1 MANELDGRPGAIESG
16 AVADSNVAAD
26 SSVATPVD
34 AVPRDALWLWQQICA
49 DATALIRCEPNLAS
63 FFHASLLNHASLA
76 SALAFLLADKL
87 GDRDVPAM
95 LLRQVCDDAYASDV
109 SIVEVAA
116 ADCLAHYDRD
126 PACQSYAMPIL
137 YFKGF
142 HAVQA
147 YRVAHWLWQ
156 RQRRALAL
164 FLQSRIATVFDV
176 DIHPAARIG
185 AGLMVDHATGLVIGE
200 TAVVG
205 ANVSI
210 LHGVSLGGCGIGAG
224 PRHPQIEDGVLIS
237 AGAKLLGPVSIGA
250 GAKIAAGSV
259 VLDSVEPHM
268 TVAGVPARLVGHT

>member
-1 MANELDGRPGAIESG
+1 MTH
-16 AVADSNVAAD
+16 D
-26 SSVATPVD
+26 SSNPSGDSATPIRDAPDLRDGPGLRDSPVLRDSQWLWRQIRVD
-34 AVPRDALWLWQQICA
+34 AAALV
-49 DATALIRCEPNLAS
+49 TCEPNLAS

-76 SALAFLLADKL
+76 SALAFLLADRL
-87 GDRDVPAM
+87 GDRDVPPM
-95 LLRQVCDDAYASDV
+95 LLRQVCDEAFAADA
-109 SIVEVAA
+109 SIVESAA

-126 PACQSYAMPIL
+126 PACSYHAMPVL

-147 YRVAHWLWQ
+147 YRVAHWLWSQ
-156 RQRRALAL
+156 GRRALAQ

-200 TAVVG
+200 TAVIG

-210 LHGVSLGGCGIGAG
+210 LHGVSLGGCGTGAG
-224 PRHPQIEDGVLIS
+224 PRHPQIGEGVLIS
-237 AGAKLLGPVSIGA
+237 AGAKLLGPVAIGA

-259 VLDSVEPHM
+259 VFDDVEAYM
-268 TVAGVPARLVGHT
+268 TVAGVPARLVGGA

>member
-1 MANELDGRPGAIESG
+1 MTDDSSDPTATAANLSG
-16 AVADSNVAAD
+16 TSNPMDMAAD
-26 SSVATPVD
+26 LSGPA
-34 AVPRDALWLWQQICA
+34 RDAAWLWLQIRA
-49 DATALIRCEPNLAS
+49 DAGALIDCEPNLAS

-76 SALAFLLADKL
+76 SALAFLLADRL
-87 GDRDVPAM
+87 GDRDVPPM
-95 LLRQVCDDAYASDV
+95 LLRQVCDDAFAADGAM
-109 SIVEVAA
+109 VEAAA

-126 PACQSYAMPIL
+126 PACNYYAMPIL

-147 YRVAHWLWQ
+147 YRVAHWLWLQ
-156 RQRRALAL
+156 GRRSLAQ

-210 LHGVSLGGCGIGAG
+210 LHGVSLGGCGTGAG
-224 PRHPQIEDGVLIS
+224 PRHPQVGEGVLIS
-237 AGAKLLGPVSIGA
+237 AGAKLLGPVTIGV

-259 VLDSVEPHM
+259 VFDDVEPHM
-268 TVAGVPARLVGHT
+268 TVAGVPARQVGRA